1 MRLLFVVQRYGLE
14 IFGGAEQATRMFA
27 SRMAARGHEVE
38 VLTSCALSYVDWA
51 DHYDPGSAALEGVVV
66 HRLPVVAPRDDRLFG
81 PLNARVGANPHAT
94 PLLLQRAW
102 LRSQGP
108 LLAGQTE
115 WLRGNA
121 GRFDVATF
129 FTYLYWTTAAGLPVA
144 SSLTPTLLHPLAHD
158 EPAFWLP
165 VFDTTL
171 RSATRMA
178 YLTEEERDL
187 VSRRLGAAAPG
198 KVIGIGSDLD
208 PPLAPPTA
216 RRHALGLGDR
226 PYLAYVG
233 RVDPAKGAD
242 ELFDSFVAY
251 KRRNPSDLALLY
263 VGEPIRAMPS
273 HPDVFLTGFVDEPAK
288 HGLLGDAVA
297 LVQPSYFESF
307 SMVLT
312 EAWALRRP
320 ALVQGACAV
329 LRGQALRSGGA
340 IPYEGFA
347 ELEAGIDLLVGER
360 RLGDALGQAGR
371 RYVEDRYGWE
381 VVLDRYEAVLE
392 ATAAAGPGVRRA
404 PVRRAPA
411 ARRSEHV

>member
-27 SRMAARGHEVE
+27 SRMAARGHDVE

-51 DHYDPGSAALEGVVV
+51 DHYEPGTSELEGVHV
-66 HRLPVVAPRDDRLFG
+66 HRLPVTAPREDRFFG
-81 PLNARVGANPHAT
+81 PLNARVGANPHVP
-94 PLLLQRAW
+94 PLLLQREW
-102 LRSQGP
+102 LRAQGP
-108 LLAGQTE
+108 LLDGQTE
-115 WLRGNA
+115 WLRANA
-121 GRFDVATF
+121 GGFDVAVF

-144 SSLTPTLLHPLAHD
+144 SSIVPTVLHPLAHD
-158 EPAFWLP
+158 EPAFWLQ

-187 VSRRLGAAAPG
+187 VSRRLGTEVAG
-198 KVIGIGSDLD
+198 RVIGIGSDLD
-208 PPLAPPTA
+208 PPLADPAPVRA
-216 RRHALGLGDR
+216 RLGLGDR

-233 RVDPAKGAD
+233 RVDPAKGAV

-251 KRRNPSDLALLY
+251 KQRNPGDLALLY
-263 VGEPIRAMPS
+263 VGEPIRPMPP
-273 HPDVFLTGFVDEPAK
+273 HPDVFLTGFVDEPTK
-288 HGLLGDAVA
+288 HALLAGSLA

-312 EAWALRRP
+312 EAWSLRRP

-347 ELEAGIDLLVGER
+347 ELEAGIDLLVADEAR
-360 RLGDALGQAGR
+360 RDVMGAAGR
-371 RYVEDRYGWE
+371 RYVEARYGWD
-381 VVLDRYEAVLE
+381 VVLDRYEDVLE
-392 ATAAAGPGVRRA
+392 ATAGNA
-404 PVRRAPA
+404 PRP
-411 ARRSEHV
+411 

>member
-27 SRMAARGHEVE
+27 SRMAARGHDVE

-51 DHYDPGSAALEGVVV
+51 DHFEPGTTELEGVVV
-66 HRLPVVAPRDDRLFG
+66 HRLPVIAPREDRFFG
-81 PLNARVGANPHAT
+81 PLNARVGANPHDT
-94 PLLLQRAW
+94 PLLLQREW
-102 LRSQGP
+102 LRAQGP
-108 LLAGQTE
+108 LVAGQTE
-115 WLRGNA
+115 WLQEHTA
-121 GRFDVATF
+121 GFDVAIF
-129 FTYLYWTTAAGLPVA
+129 FTYLYWTTAVGLPVA
-144 SSLTPTLLHPLAHD
+144 SSLAPTLLHPLAHD
-158 EPAFWLP
+158 EPAFWLS

-171 RSATRMA
+171 RTATRMA

-187 VSRRLGAAAPG
+187 VSRRLGTTVPG

-208 PPLAPPTA
+208 PRLAPPA
-216 RRHALGLGDR
+216 PRRHALGLGDR

-251 KRRNPSDLALLY
+251 KARNPSDLALLY
-263 VGEPIRAMPS
+263 IGEPIRPLPP
-273 HPDVFLTGFVDEPAK
+273 HPDVFLTGFVDEPSK
-288 HGLLGDAVA
+288 HGLLAGAVA

-307 SMVLT
+307 SMVVT

-347 ELEAGIDLLVGER
+347 ELEAGIDLLVGDR
-360 RLGDALGQAGR
+360 ALGDALGAAGR
-371 RYVEDRYGWE
+371 RYVESRYGWD
-381 VVLDRYEAVLE
+381 VVLDRYEAMLE
-392 ATAAAGPGVRRA
+392 AMLAAGPRRVTRAA
-404 PVRRAPA
+404 PG
-411 ARRSEHV
+411 